1 MKNKIY
7 KTFSVVEGKYYDDKK
22 QVEFE
27 VIEQYAKETYCRFF
41 TVLAYPQIAFQNYMI
56 EKLLAISRDDYSVVG
71 IIHTETQNDHYHFV
85 VGFTSST
92 NQKKSIYQVY
102 KECLRTDDFVIT
114 ELEFI
119 DFVNHIRPIHNIK
132 QSLLYLTH
140 WSEGAISDNKKPY
153 DFDEVFCAYNG
164 NQHFLEKLYSYMK
177 DIKVDDVKWS
187 ISDASRYIYHLVDT
201 YNFKSQYDLQ
211 KYVTYDRS
219 ITDNQRNKVL
229 SNWRTFFFAIM
240 PKLND
245 GSKQDFIIND

>member
-1 MKNKIY
+1 MKKKTY
-7 KTFSVVEGKYYDDKK
+7 KTFSAIEGKFYDDKK

-27 VIEQYAKETYCRFF
+27 EIEQYSKETYCRFF
-41 TVLAYPQIAFQNYMI
+41 TILAYPQIAFQNYMI
-56 EKLLAISRDDYSVVG
+56 ERLLALERLDYSIVG
-71 IIHTETQNDHYHFV
+71 IIHTETQNEHYHFV
-85 VGFTSST
+85 IGFTSSN

-102 KECLRTDDFVIT
+102 KEVLRSDDFSIT

-140 WSEGAISDNKKPY
+140 WSQGAIENNKKPY
-153 DFDEVFCAYNG
+153 LFEDVFYGSNG
-164 NQHFLEKLYSYMK
+164 NQVFYDKLYVYMK
-177 DIKVDDVKWS
+177 DIRVDDVKWS

-245 GSKQDFIIND
+245 GSKQEFTIDD